1 MKNDNGILWAMFLVM
16 FMNCGCAKRIAA
28 PSPAARGSVLACEV
42 DQIRMSEIL
51 IKASHSDDLDQVA
64 AAQRKAEE
72 VRADIR
78 RGGVFADLARAKS
91 QGPTAAQGGDM
102 GCFGHGQLAQSL
114 ENLVFGM
121 KVGDVSEVLR
131 TTQGFVI
138 LQVTERKGGSQ

>member
-1 MKNDNGILWAMFLVM
+1 MFLVM

-28 PSPAARGSVLACEV
+28 PSPAAHGSVPVCEV
-42 DQIRMSEIL
+42 GQIRMSEIV
-51 IKASHSDDLDQVA
+51 IKASQPDDLDQVA

-78 RGGVFADLARAKS
+78 RGGVFADLARANS
-91 QGPTAAQGGDM
+91 QVPTAAQGGDM

-121 KVGDVSEVLR
+121 KVDDVSEVFR
-131 TTQGFVI
+131 TKQGFVI
-138 LQVTERKGGSQ
+138 LKVTERKDGSQ